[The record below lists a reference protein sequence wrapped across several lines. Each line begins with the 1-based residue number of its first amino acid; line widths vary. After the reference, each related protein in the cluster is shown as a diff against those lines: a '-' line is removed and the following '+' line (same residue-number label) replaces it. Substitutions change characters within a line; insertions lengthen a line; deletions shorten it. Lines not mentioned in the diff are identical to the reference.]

1 MKARID
7 KSFSK
12 DIQKIKDNKLLL
24 AIAEC
29 IETVQKTDKISSIV
43 NCKKLKGSTNAYRI
57 RLGEYRIGFVFEE
70 EYIDFVRF
78 LHRSKV
84 YDVFP

>member
-1 MKARID
+1 ML
-7 KSFSK
+7 SFQYVFLVSLTK
-12 DIQKIKDNKLLL
+12 RH
-24 AIAEC
+24 C
-29 IETVQKTDKISSIV
+29 II

-57 RLGEYRIGFVFEE
+57 RLGEYRIGFVFEDDH
-70 EYIDFVRF
+70 IDFVRF